1 MNTMRRKDRQMDE
14 SFALEVIDNSEYG
27 VLGLGNEEPYT
38 IPLSIVREGK
48 TLYFHSAP
56 EGKKTELIKDGDS
69 VSVSFV
75 SRAKVPRIFTKD
87 QVEEIIKEKSFGK
100 VGSKVFTTE
109 FSSTHIMGKIYEV
122 KDEEE
127 IIFGLMLIAKK
138 YTPEM
143 ADLAIDF
150 IKNSLH
156 RTRLYKIEIIE
167 IQGKRKQFDSFGEE
181 MKFGRL

>member
-1 MNTMRRKDRQMDE
+1 
-14 SFALEVIDNSEYG
+14 
-27 VLGLGNEEPYT
+27 
-38 IPLSIVREGK
+38 
-48 TLYFHSAP
+48 
-56 EGKKTELIKDGDS
+56 
-69 VSVSFV
+69 
-75 SRAKVPRIFTKD
+75 
-87 QVEEIIKEKSFGK
+87 
-100 VGSKVFTTE
+100 
-109 FSSTHIMGKIYEV
+109 
-122 KDEEE
+122 
-127 IIFGLMLIAKK
+127 MLIAKK